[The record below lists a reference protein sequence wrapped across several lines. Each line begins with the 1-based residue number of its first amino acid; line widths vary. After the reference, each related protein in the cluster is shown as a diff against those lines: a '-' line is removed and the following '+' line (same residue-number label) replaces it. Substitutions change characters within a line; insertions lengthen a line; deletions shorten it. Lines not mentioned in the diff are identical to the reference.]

1 MKMMD
6 VDKVICK
13 FLSKLVLMFVTSIDL
28 CLLTGVIE

>member
-6 VDKVICK
+6 VDKVIFK
-13 FLSKLVLMFVTSIDL
+13 FLSKLVFVTSIDL